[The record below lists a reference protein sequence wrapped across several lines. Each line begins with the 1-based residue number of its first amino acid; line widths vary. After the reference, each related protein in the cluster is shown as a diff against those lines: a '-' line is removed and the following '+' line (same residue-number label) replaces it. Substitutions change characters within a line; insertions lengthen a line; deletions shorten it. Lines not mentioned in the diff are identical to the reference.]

1 MFFLGFVLD
10 SSTVLIPQ
18 MLQQLM
24 GYPAELAGLAL
35 SPGGATIMFC
45 MPLVGFL
52 VSKVDTRYLITFGC
66 TISASALL
74 VMAGW
79 NLSLDLKHAVLG
91 RVLQSFGLA
100 FLFIP
105 INVTAFAYVP
115 REKTNMGTGII
126 NLARN
131 IGASV
136 GIATVTTLLER
147 RTQMH
152 QARLI
157 DHVNQMNPALQKTL
171 DGLSAASLANG
182 GGPAAGGHV
191 ARAHGMLFSIV
202 ERQATMLAFV
212 DNYKLLGVIFF
223 AIIPIFFLMRRPKMG
238 GGAVPVH

>member
-1 MFFLGFVLD
+1 
-10 SSTVLIPQ
+10 

-35 SPGGATIMFC
+35 SPGGATIMLC
-45 MPLVGFL
+45 MPIVGFL

-79 NLSLDLKHAVLG
+79 NLSLDFEHAVLG

-147 RTQMH
+147 RTQLH
-152 QARLI
+152 QARLM
-157 DHVNQMNPALQKTL
+157 DNVNDMNPALKSTL
-171 DGLSAASLANG
+171 AGFAATSVSG
-182 GGPAAGGHV
+182 GASGAGAA
-191 ARAHGMLFSIV
+191 AQAHGMLFRMI
-202 ERQATMLAFV
+202 ERQATMLAFI

-223 AIIPIFFLMRRPKMG
+223 AIIPIFLLLKRPKMG
-238 GGAVPVH
+238 GGSVPVH